1 MNAAEIKRMHLKQNR
16 IQKRFKELV
25 RKKTYVYH
33 GLDPNGL
40 LQAKLY
46 FLRQLKLQLKRAF
59 CFNDYQAEF
68 VKNEAMNRVLKHS
81 PERILVASDTKKAE
95 KLVKA
100 SFVLGHHYFR
110 FIMTML

>member
-1 MNAAEIKRMHLKQNR
+1 MDRAQIRQMHLKQNR
-16 IQKRFKELV
+16 VQKRFKDLV
-25 RKKTYVYH
+25 RKKTFVYH
-33 GLDPNGL
+33 GSNPKAR

-46 FLRQLKLQLKRAF
+46 FLRQLKQQLKSAF

-68 VKNEAMNRVLKHS
+68 IKNEAMNRVLRHS
-81 PERILVASDTKKAE
+81 PERILVAEDTTKAE